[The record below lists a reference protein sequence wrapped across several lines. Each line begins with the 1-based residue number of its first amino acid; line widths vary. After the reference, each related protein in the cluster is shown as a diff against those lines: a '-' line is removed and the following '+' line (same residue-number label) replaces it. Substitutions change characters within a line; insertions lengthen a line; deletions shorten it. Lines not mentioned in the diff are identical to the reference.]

1 MRFSRVQGKREVAFG
16 PLNTYTTR
24 LREESPAMKKEI
36 HPDYHT
42 INVVLT
48 DGSSFQTR
56 STYGK
61 EGDTIRLDVD
71 PRTHP
76 AWTGGAGRILDTGG
90 QLARFNKRFQ
100 GFGLKKDN
108 T

>member
-1 MRFSRVQGKREVAFG
+1 
-16 PLNTYTTR
+16 
-24 LREESPAMKKEI
+24 MKKDI

-48 DGSSFQTR
+48 DGSTFQTR
-56 STYGK
+56 SCYGK

-100 GFGLKKDN
+100 SFGLKTSN
-108 T
+108 Q

>member
-1 MRFSRVQGKREVAFG
+1 M
-16 PLNTYTTR
+16 TR
-24 LREESPAMKKEI
+24 LQDESPAMKKEI

-42 INVVLT
+42 INVTLT
-48 DGSSFQTR
+48 DGSTFQTR

-76 AWTGGAGRILDTGG
+76 AWTGGAGKMLDTGG
-90 QLARFNKRFQ
+90 QLARFNKRFG

-108 T
+108 E